1 MEYVVDIVAIT
12 CTAEQSAIRDA
23 DQKKGLKCCD
33 RRAETLLLSQ
43 SKRSCPTMTSV
54 WFYLTLSRPKNP

>member
-43 SKRSCPTMTSV
+43 ASEAV
-54 WFYLTLSRPKNP
+54 RP